1 MTDCWRRVLPQA
13 SVRGSC
19 RGYRYLSCPQ
29 CRHRLAATPT
39 IAEQTDFEEAARAPP
54 FRFCLVR
61 CPDQREKSNLRWRC
75 RDEEDAY
82 CADRL
87 RFPRWQWRCQ
97 PDYGDSTVTVMP
109 PKPIAQGKFRG
120 QSKFR

>member
-1 MTDCWRRVLPQA
+1 MMDCWRRALPQG
-13 SVRGSC
+13 SVHGSC

-29 CRHRLAATPT
+29 YQHRLAATPT

-61 CPDQREKSNLRWRC
+61 VLTSARNLRC
-75 RDEEDAY
+75 HQEDAY
-82 CADRL
+82 CDDRL
-87 RFPRWQWRCQ
+87 CFHRWQWRCQ

-109 PKPIAQGKFRG
+109 PKPDRSG
-120 QSKFR
+120 QI